1 MKGGKKGSRSISYT
15 ICKLKT
21 TKYIMKVL
29 EYIYRWTAQ
38 STKAIREKEIDSTSP
53 KVKILARH

>member
-1 MKGGKKGSRSISYT
+1 
-15 ICKLKT
+15 
-21 TKYIMKVL
+21 MKVL